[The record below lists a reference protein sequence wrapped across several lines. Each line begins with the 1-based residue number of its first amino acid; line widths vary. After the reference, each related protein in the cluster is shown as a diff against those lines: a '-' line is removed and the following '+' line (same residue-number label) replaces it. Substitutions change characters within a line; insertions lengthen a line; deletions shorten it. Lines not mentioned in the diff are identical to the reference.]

1 MVHIHDKEVNN
12 ISECNLIHD
21 MINPP
26 KCARIINI
34 NYPPI
39 LHGCMNTREGRTNFK
54 NFQNLLDIG
63 CSSVILMVRIV
74 ENLFL
79 KNML

>member
-21 MINPP
+21 RINPP
-26 KCARIINI
+26 KRARILNSH
-34 NYPPI
+34 YPPI